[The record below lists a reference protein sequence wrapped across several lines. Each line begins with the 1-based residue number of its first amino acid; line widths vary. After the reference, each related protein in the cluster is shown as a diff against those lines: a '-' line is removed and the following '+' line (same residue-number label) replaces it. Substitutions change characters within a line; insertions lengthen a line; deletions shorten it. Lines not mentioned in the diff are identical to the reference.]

1 MVHEAHLRVVDFGQN
16 LHHCQYVF
24 YQKTCIPLKLILFAN
39 SHVLDYLQS
48 RKLCLLKPY
57 LIVFFYS
64 NLYIYHKPYHVES
77 RLYQD
82 HFCKY
87 NMYFRIRIITFH
99 FANCKVNSNCSDCIV
114 VNHTKMVKQFFP
126 KRKFNLSNYIFP
138 HNILNWFIHCTL
150 LSKEILLISQITPK
164 MQKKK
169 KTLHNS
175 KKGIFTYGTVSR
187 RKFQTVYFLS
197 AWIFEFFL
205 CFS

>member
-1 MVHEAHLRVVDFGQN
+1 M
-16 LHHCQYVF
+16 
-24 YQKTCIPLKLILFAN
+24 
-39 SHVLDYLQS
+39 
-48 RKLCLLKPY
+48 
-57 LIVFFYS
+57 FFYS

-87 NMYFRIRIITFH
+87 NMYFRIRIITLH

-114 VNHTKMVKQFFP
+114 VNHTKLVKQFFP
-126 KRKFNLSNYIFP
+126 KGKFNLSNYIFP

-169 KTLHNS
+169 QKTLRNS
-175 KKGIFTYGTVSR
+175 KKGIFTYGTVSQ
-187 RKFQTVYFLS
+187 RKFQTIVYFLS